1 MRDARTSPV
10 IAFLF
15 SFLFILLSFPF
26 HFSFSYCANL
36 GSETDKQALI
46 AFKSKVDD
54 DPFGALSTWN
64 DSVNFCQWLGVTCS
78 LKHQRVIYI
87 IESQWPKSDRTLDL
101 VLNKLEE
108 NQLVGELPPY
118 IGFTLPNIRILLLAG
133 NQFFGNIPHSIS
145 NASNLKSIPHLDLSK
160 NKLSGEIPSSLGS
173 CVGLEY
179 LNLSINSFHGPIHPG
194 LSSLKSLEGLD
205 LFQNNFSGKIPKFL
219 DTFPFLQSLNLSYN
233 NLDGDVPRKGIFKN
247 ASAISVAGNEKLCGG
262 ISELK
267 LPPCTPSESK
277 KRQKSNGFKLM
288 IPLLSGLVGLVLV
301 MSLLIIDRL
310 RRKRTVTSSESSS
323 RKDLLLNVSYES
335 LLKATRG
342 FSSANLIGTGSFGSV
357 YKGILDPDQTVVMV
371 KVLFLHQRGALKSFM
386 AECEALRNI
395 RHRNLVKI
403 ITACSSSDFQGNDFK
418 ALVYE
423 FMHHGSLESWL
434 HPESASDDLNYSPSI
449 LSFLQRL
456 NIAINVASALEYLH
470 HHCKKQIVHC
480 DLKPS
485 NVLLDNDMIA
495 HVGDFGLTRFIPEV
509 ISSNQCSSV
518 GLKGTVG
525 YAAPEYGMGSQVSTN
540 GDVYSYGILL
550 LEIFTGKRP
559 TSDMFTEG
567 LDLHNFVKMALPDQI
582 LQVLDPLFLGLCSI
596 NFTTT
601 RISPRKASSSEIPA
615 HTDRSEYVGC
625 FPGANP
631 PTLKSDM
638 KVRGTLATNLMAVR
652 LPLNPSFPQSTSV
665 ILPPLER
672 GFPISVVEIGLAD
685 DVLMDE
691 QDIPASVSL
700 LPGSYRTHLLAD
712 FCHKTSAHH
721 KLSGSWSHGTGKG
734 LEEELTKVKEDL
746 QRQKAMYEAQLE
758 SLRDS
763 HRVRVENLEKEADNQ
778 YDQGLRHSYRCIMAV
793 LGKQHPDLK
802 IDDLAAGVAQHMDEE
817 AAKEDAEGVEPI
829 VIEEENSPPRAVPA
843 DVGEASPP
851 PPPGRNCKFWLGTWF
866 CHMPLKILQC
876 LGFCSP
882 SRGRA
887 DPGML
892 GFGFRHKTGFKT
904 WLLDLT
910 SLCVPS
916 ILQGLGFCSPSR
928 GRADPGTLGFY
939 LSTLGFWSRHKQA
952 LRLGEPLH
960 ALVNSSMLGILLAF
974 SWLSR
979 SWHAW
984 LLSRHK
990 TGFET
995 CDFFDAWG
1003 FCSPSRGRADPGMLG
1018 FCLAIKQALRL
1029 GFETWRAFA
1038 CLSDFFDAWDS
1049 ARLLVVEQ
1057 ILARLASDP
1066 GMLGFCLAIKQ
1077 ALRLG
1082 EPLYALVTSS
1092 MLGDSARLYVVE
1104 QILACLASI
1113 SP

>member
-1 MRDARTSPV
+1 M
-10 IAFLF
+10 I
-15 SFLFILLSFPF
+15 
-26 HFSFSYCANL
+26 
-36 GSETDKQALI
+36 
-46 AFKSKVDD
+46 
-54 DPFGALSTWN
+54 LSTFASGLELLAASN
-64 DSVNFCQWLGVTCS
+64 IKESYISLNLSGQNLTGTVSPYIGNLTFLMLINLQQNNFSGNIPHEIGRLFR
-78 LKHQRVIYI
+78 LRYI
-87 IESQWPKSDRTLDL
+87 IFNSNTLQGQIPVNLTHCSELRTLDL

-118 IGFTLPNIRILLLAG
+118 IGFTLPNIRILLLAEFRSLKNNLSG
-133 NQFFGNIPHSIS
+133 AIPSEVIGLSSLSRWLDLSHNHLTGPIPL
-145 NASNLKSIPHLDLSK
+145 AAGNLKSIPHLDLSK

-470 HHCKKQIVHC
+470 HHCKRQIVHC

-485 NVLLDNDMIA
+485 YVLLDNDMIA

-582 LQVLDPLFLGLCSI
+582 LQVLDRLFLVGGEQGEETAEENIKKGQIRESLIAILKIGVACSVE
-596 NFTTT
+596 
-601 RISPRKASSSEIPA
+601 SPR
-615 HTDRSEYVGC
+615 
-625 FPGANP
+625 
-631 PTLKSDM
+631 
-638 KVRGTLATNLMAVR
+638 
-652 LPLNPSFPQSTSV
+652 
-665 ILPPLER
+665 ER
-672 GFPISVVEIGLAD
+672 MDISVVNIL
-685 DVLMDE
+685 
-691 QDIPASVSL
+691 Q
-700 LPGSYRTHLLAD
+700 
-712 FCHKTSAHH
+712 
-721 KLSGSWSHGTGKG
+721 
-734 LEEELTKVKEDL
+734 KVK
-746 QRQKAMYEAQLE
+746 
-758 SLRDS
+758 STF
-763 HRVRVENLEKEADNQ
+763 
-778 YDQGLRHSYRCIMAV
+778 
-793 LGKQHPDLK
+793 LK
-802 IDDLAAGVAQHMDEE
+802 
-817 AAKEDAEGVEPI
+817 
-829 VIEEENSPPRAVPA
+829 
-843 DVGEASPP
+843 
-851 PPPGRNCKFWLGTWF
+851 
-866 CHMPLKILQC
+866 
-876 LGFCSP
+876 
-882 SRGRA
+882 RG
-887 DPGML
+887 
-892 GFGFRHKTGFKT
+892 
-904 WLLDLT
+904 
-910 SLCVPS
+910 
-916 ILQGLGFCSPSR
+916 I
-928 GRADPGTLGFY
+928 
-939 LSTLGFWSRHKQA
+939 
-952 LRLGEPLH
+952 
-960 ALVNSSMLGILLAF
+960 
-974 SWLSR
+974 
-979 SWHAW
+979 
-984 LLSRHK
+984 
-990 TGFET
+990 
-995 CDFFDAWG
+995 
-1003 FCSPSRGRADPGMLG
+1003 
-1018 FCLAIKQALRL
+1018 
-1029 GFETWRAFA
+1029 
-1038 CLSDFFDAWDS
+1038 
-1049 ARLLVVEQ
+1049 
-1057 ILARLASDP
+1057 
-1066 GMLGFCLAIKQ
+1066 
-1077 ALRLG
+1077 
-1082 EPLYALVTSS
+1082 
-1092 MLGDSARLYVVE
+1092 
-1104 QILACLASI
+1104 
-1113 SP
+1113 

>member
-87 IESQWPKSDRTLDL
+87 IESQWPKSDRYRFSLHRKLDIPYAYQPSTKQFLWQYPTRNRPLGQIPVNLTHCSELRTLDL

-118 IGFTLPNIRILLLAG
+118 IGFTLPNIR

-145 NASNLKSIPHLDLSK
+145 NASKLEWLDFANNSLTASIPEDLGRLRNLTRLNFARNDLGTRKVNDLRFLDSLVNCTYLEIVSLNVNSLRSIPISVGYLPKLQVLSLFENNISGEIPSSLGNFTFLTELNLRGNSIRGSIPSALGNCHQLQSLDLSKTIFLGQYPVRWLDLSHNHLTGPIPLAAGNLKSIPHLDLSK

-179 LNLSINSFHGPIHPG
+179 LNLSINSFHGPIHP
-194 LSSLKSLEGLD
+194 
-205 LFQNNFSGKIPKFL
+205 
-219 DTFPFLQSLNLSYN
+219 
-233 NLDGDVPRKGIFKN
+233 DGDVPRKGIFKN

-582 LQVLDPLFLGLCSI
+582 LQVLDPLFLVGGEQGEETAEENIKKGQIRESLIAILKIGVACSVESPRERMDISVINILQKKYCLLLLVDARFWLSSFYDQGLCSI

-638 KVRGTLATNLMAVR
+638 KVRGTLATNLMA
-652 LPLNPSFPQSTSV
+652 
-665 ILPPLER
+665 
-672 GFPISVVEIGLAD
+672 EIGLAD

-691 QDIPASVSL
+691 QDIPAPVSL

-721 KLSGSWSHGTGKG
+721 VWSRRSISLKHRSPSFWCWKLSGSWSHGTGKG

-802 IDDLAAGVAQHMDEE
+802 IDDLAAE
-817 AAKEDAEGVEPI
+817 K
-829 VIEEENSPPRAVPA
+829 
-843 DVGEASPP
+843 
-851 PPPGRNCKFWLGTWF
+851 
-866 CHMPLKILQC
+866 
-876 LGFCSP
+876 
-882 SRGRA
+882 
-887 DPGML
+887 
-892 GFGFRHKTGFKT
+892 
-904 WLLDLT
+904 
-910 SLCVPS
+910 
-916 ILQGLGFCSPSR
+916 
-928 GRADPGTLGFY
+928 
-939 LSTLGFWSRHKQA
+939 
-952 LRLGEPLH
+952 LH
-960 ALVNSSMLGILLAF
+960 
-974 SWLSR
+974 
-979 SWHAW
+979 
-984 LLSRHK
+984 
-990 TGFET
+990 E
-995 CDFFDAWG
+995 
-1003 FCSPSRGRADPGMLG
+1003 
-1018 FCLAIKQALRL
+1018 
-1029 GFETWRAFA
+1029 
-1038 CLSDFFDAWDS
+1038 
-1049 ARLLVVEQ
+1049 
-1057 ILARLASDP
+1057 
-1066 GMLGFCLAIKQ
+1066 
-1077 ALRLG
+1077 
-1082 EPLYALVTSS
+1082 
-1092 MLGDSARLYVVE
+1092 
-1104 QILACLASI
+1104 
-1113 SP
+1113 

>member
-101 VLNKLEE
+101 VLNKLE
-108 NQLVGELPPY
+108 
-118 IGFTLPNIRILLLAG
+118 G

-145 NASNLKSIPHLDLSK
+145 NASKLEWLDFANNSLTASIPEDLGRLRNLTRLNFARNDLGTRKHTFSSRKLSPTAEFRSLKNNLSGAIPSEVIGLSSLSRWLDLSHNHLTGPIPLAAGNLKSIPHLDLSK

-470 HHCKKQIVHC
+470 HHCKRQIVHC

-485 NVLLDNDMIA
+485 YVLLDNDMIA

-525 YAAPEYGMGSQVSTN
+525 YAAPAEAQVRSDCTQNVST
-540 GDVYSYGILL
+540 I
-550 LEIFTGKRP
+550 EFECCRIWHGK
-559 TSDMFTEG
+559 S
-567 LDLHNFVKMALPDQI
+567 
-582 LQVLDPLFLGLCSI
+582 
-596 NFTTT
+596 
-601 RISPRKASSSEIPA
+601 
-615 HTDRSEYVGC
+615 
-625 FPGANP
+625 
-631 PTLKSDM
+631 
-638 KVRGTLATNLMAVR
+638 
-652 LPLNPSFPQSTSV
+652 
-665 ILPPLER
+665 
-672 GFPISVVEIGLAD
+672 GFN
-685 DVLMDE
+685 
-691 QDIPASVSL
+691 
-700 LPGSYRTHLLAD
+700 
-712 FCHKTSAHH
+712 K
-721 KLSGSWSHGTGKG
+721 W
-734 LEEELTKVKEDL
+734 
-746 QRQKAMYEAQLE
+746 
-758 SLRDS
+758 
-763 HRVRVENLEKEADNQ
+763 
-778 YDQGLRHSYRCIMAV
+778 
-793 LGKQHPDLK
+793 
-802 IDDLAAGVAQHMDEE
+802 
-817 AAKEDAEGVEPI
+817 
-829 VIEEENSPPRAVPA
+829 
-843 DVGEASPP
+843 
-851 PPPGRNCKFWLGTWF
+851 
-866 CHMPLKILQC
+866 
-876 LGFCSP
+876 
-882 SRGRA
+882 
-887 DPGML
+887 
-892 GFGFRHKTGFKT
+892 
-904 WLLDLT
+904 
-910 SLCVPS
+910 
-916 ILQGLGFCSPSR
+916 
-928 GRADPGTLGFY
+928 
-939 LSTLGFWSRHKQA
+939 
-952 LRLGEPLH
+952 
-960 ALVNSSMLGILLAF
+960 
-974 SWLSR
+974 
-979 SWHAW
+979 
-984 LLSRHK
+984 
-990 TGFET
+990 
-995 CDFFDAWG
+995 
-1003 FCSPSRGRADPGMLG
+1003 
-1018 FCLAIKQALRL
+1018 
-1029 GFETWRAFA
+1029 
-1038 CLSDFFDAWDS
+1038 
-1049 ARLLVVEQ
+1049 
-1057 ILARLASDP
+1057 
-1066 GMLGFCLAIKQ
+1066 
-1077 ALRLG
+1077 
-1082 EPLYALVTSS
+1082 
-1092 MLGDSARLYVVE
+1092 
-1104 QILACLASI
+1104 
-1113 SP
+1113 

>member
-133 NQFFGNIPHSIS
+133 
-145 NASNLKSIPHLDLSK
+145 NLKSIPHLDLSK

-1029 GFETWRAFA
+1029 G
-1038 CLSDFFDAWDS
+1038 
-1049 ARLLVVEQ
+1049 
-1057 ILARLASDP
+1057 
-1066 GMLGFCLAIKQ
+1066 
-1077 ALRLG
+1077 
-1082 EPLYALVTSS
+1082 EPLHALVTSS
-1092 MLGDSARLYVVE
+1092 MLGDSARLHVVE
-1104 QILACLASI
+1104 QILACLASV

>member
-133 NQFFGNIPHSIS
+133 
-145 NASNLKSIPHLDLSK
+145 NLKSIPHLDLSK

-638 KVRGTLATNLMAVR
+638 K
-652 LPLNPSFPQSTSV
+652 
-665 ILPPLER
+665 
-672 GFPISVVEIGLAD
+672 EIGLAD

-851 PPPGRNCKFWLGTWF
+851 PPPGRNCYFSFENLLVFVWSSKFWLGTWF

-928 GRADPGTLGFY
+928 GRADPGTLGFC
-939 LSTLGFWSRHKQA
+939 LTIKQA
-952 LRLGEPLH
+952 LRLDEPLH
-960 ALVNSSMLGILLAF
+960 AFDSSRIGILLAF
-974 SWLSR
+974 S